1 MPPPKNG
8 WEGTMKAAHRSSC
21 VAGQS
26 PRSLP
31 GRTMNPGAVCAKEL
45 KQGVTTS
52 CPGNGVRAV
61 GDILPRYITTLGNGY
76 LGSRID
82 EERSEMRYLV

>member
-1 MPPPKNG
+1 
-8 WEGTMKAAHRSSC
+8 MKAAHRSSC

-45 KQGVTTS
+45 KQGVTTAAPETV
-52 CPGNGVRAV
+52 CVP
-61 GDILPRYITTLGNGY
+61 
-76 LGSRID
+76 
-82 EERSEMRYLV
+82 LVTSYHDT

>member
-8 WEGTMKAAHRSSC
+8 WEGTLKAAHRSSC

-31 GRTMNPGAVCAKEL
+31 SRTMKPRRGL
-45 KQGVTTS
+45 RQGTQTRS
-52 CPGNGVRAV
+52 NHGRLGNGVRAV